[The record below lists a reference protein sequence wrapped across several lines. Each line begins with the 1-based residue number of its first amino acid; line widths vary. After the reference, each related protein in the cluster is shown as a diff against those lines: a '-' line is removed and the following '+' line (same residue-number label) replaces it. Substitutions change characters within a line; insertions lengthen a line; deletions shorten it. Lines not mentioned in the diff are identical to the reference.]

1 MMNVLKI
8 VVKTLLIVLQDYLTS
23 VLEEQ
28 FIFAGASL
36 LTKNIFLEICSLVHV
51 LFI

>member
-8 VVKTLLIVLQDYLTS
+8 VVKTFLIVLKDYLTY

-36 LTKNIFLEICSLVHV
+36 LTKIHC
-51 LFI
+51 